1 MWVSVKQIRF
11 CCCLLPSYGG
21 LGPLVCVLFVQ
32 LRSTKFYKFPE
43 QPGVHQL
50 LCIGLLLELPAPGRY
65 CRSAFWINKHL
76 GCWGGSQWSSGC
88 SQKGA
93 QVNRFYS
100 YALRLGQQLGLWCIT
115 IFIYNWRVKI
125 HPLCSTLWK
134 WISAATYSVPSASN
148 HGFK

>member
-32 LRSTKFYKFPE
+32 LKSTKFYKFPE
-43 QPGVHQL
+43 QSGVHQL

-76 GCWGGSQWSSGC
+76 GCFGGSQLSSGC

-100 YALRLGQQLGLWCIT
+100 YALRLGQLLGLWGVYTHIYLQLEGQDPPNLQYPVEMDQCSYVFCT
-115 IFIYNWRVKI
+115 ICK
-125 HPLCSTLWK
+125 
-134 WISAATYSVPSASN
+134 
-148 HGFK
+148 